1 MTATL
6 RTDFDAF
13 LFASVGDD
21 ANGMPLTVV
30 TLLARLGVDP
40 WQEATDL
47 AHLSI
52 EAARERLGAR
62 LEAASRAPATEAETA
77 TVVKRLVALLHRVPA
92 RKSSAPQVP
101 LQKNEA
107 PVAAGLMKRSK
118 GIPVAIYW
126 ALGLIL
132 VLLID
137 WTISTR
143 QAQAPMD
150 TTIFPDSRK

>member
-21 ANGMPLTVV
+21 ANGMPLNVV

-47 AHLSI
+47 AHLPL
-52 EAARERLGAR
+52 ETARERLGAR

-77 TVVKRLVALLHRVPA
+77 TVVTRLVALLHRSPV
-92 RKSSAPQVP
+92 RKVVAP
-101 LQKNEA
+101 EA
-107 PVAAGLMKRSK
+107 PLPTNDAPPAARVVKRSK
-118 GIPVAIYW
+118 RVHVAIYW
-126 ALGLIL
+126 LIGLIF
-132 VLLID
+132 VLLGD
-137 WTISTR
+137 WALSIRHT
-143 QAQAPMD
+143 QAPPMD
-150 TTIFPDSRK
+150 TTIVPDSR